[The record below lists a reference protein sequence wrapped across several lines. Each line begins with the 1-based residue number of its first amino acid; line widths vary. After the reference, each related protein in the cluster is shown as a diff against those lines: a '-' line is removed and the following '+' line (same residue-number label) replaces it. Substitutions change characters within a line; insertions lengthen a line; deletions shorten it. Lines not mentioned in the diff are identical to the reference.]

1 VDNRQNGSCVLRAEA
16 GHDRRNRDMNR
27 TGAAHVTIPAITTS
41 RAVARVPESVIVR
54 IGTWAAPV
62 QLMSRFR

>member
-1 VDNRQNGSCVLRAEA
+1 VVAAVDNRENESRARRAGA

-27 TGAAHVTIPAITTS
+27 TGAAHVTIAAITTG
-41 RAVARVPESVIVR
+41 PGLESMIVR

>member
-1 VDNRQNGSCVLRAEA
+1 MCPTTEA
-16 GHDRRNRDMNR
+16 GHDHRNRDMNR
-27 TGAAHVTIPAITTS
+27 TGAAQVTIPAITTG
-41 RAVARVPESVIVR
+41 RAAARGVPEPVIVR